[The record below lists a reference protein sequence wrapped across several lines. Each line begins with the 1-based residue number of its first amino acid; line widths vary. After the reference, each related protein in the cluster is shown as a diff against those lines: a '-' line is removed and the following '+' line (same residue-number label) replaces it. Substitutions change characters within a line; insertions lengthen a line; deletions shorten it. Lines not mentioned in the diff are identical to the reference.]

1 MNKSVKFSGEQLSQL
16 IGYYQ
21 EQKEQ
26 LNAEMQELK
35 EKVASV
41 SDMIKQLQEAQGA
54 AAAVSGGTE
63 SKPAPKTRGRKKGS
77 TAKAATAAAK
87 PKKAS
92 GRAKKSDADKTPR
105 VSFATKILE
114 SIQQNDRAMNA
125 AELFEQM
132 AETESGEIQESKYKQ
147 NIHSNL
153 NNLYKKGALKRIKD
167 DKTYAYGL
175 AEWFGNKG
183 EIDQMHAPIRNQVSE
198 A

>member
-1 MNKSVKFSGEQLSQL
+1 MSKSVKFSGEQLGQL
-16 IGYYQ
+16 ISFYQ
-21 EQKEQ
+21 QQKER

-41 SDMIKQLQEAQGA
+41 SDMIKQLQDAQGNA
-54 AAAVSGGTE
+54 AAAGTATSE
-63 SKPAPKTRGRKKGS
+63 AKAPAKSRPGRKKG
-77 TAKAATAAAK
+77 TTVAKAAAPKTKKTATK
-87 PKKAS
+87 
-92 GRAKKSDADKTPR
+92 AKKTETDKAPR

-132 AETESGEIQESKYKQ
+132 SQTENIEMPESKYKQ

-153 NNLYKKGALKRIKD
+153 NNLYKKGALKRMKD

-175 AEWFGNKG
+175 ADWFGNKG
-183 EIDQMHAPIRNQVSE
+183 EIDQMHAPVRNKE
-198 A
+198 